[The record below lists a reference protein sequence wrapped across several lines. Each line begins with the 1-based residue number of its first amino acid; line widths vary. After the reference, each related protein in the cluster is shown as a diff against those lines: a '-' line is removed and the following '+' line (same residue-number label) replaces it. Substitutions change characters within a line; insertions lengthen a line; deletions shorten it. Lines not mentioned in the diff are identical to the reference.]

1 MKEQERPLEFGDYI
15 SVEQK
20 RYVGG
25 NEFYTHK
32 VIRTLE
38 SNSYTDVPVDA
49 HKPVNPV
56 QSEVVEIVECIC
68 CGVDESKTIRFR
80 VKDVKFSHN
89 KFLSDRDKFAIEFK
103 DWCDKLSFMD
113 KVTVH
118 PIAGSGGSNGPREL
132 TNSELLETYLRK
144 LFHSQKQTQ
153 G

>member
-1 MKEQERPLEFGDYI
+1 MKKQLEFGDYI

-38 SNSYTDVPVDA
+38 SNSYTEVPVDA
-49 HKPVNPV
+49 HKPVNPI
-56 QSEVVEIVECIC
+56 QNEIAEIVECIC

-89 KFLSDRDKFAIEFK
+89 NFLSERDKFAIGYEQWVRIHYTWEERIKIK
-103 DWCDKLSFMD
+103 DPILLDLYKQSLTDKAQE
-113 KVTVH
+113 K
-118 PIAGSGGSNGPREL
+118 
-132 TNSELLETYLRK
+132 
-144 LFHSQKQTQ
+144 
-153 G
+153 

>member
-89 KFLSDRDKFAIEFK
+89 KFLSDRDKFAIGLIE
-103 DWCDKLSFMD
+103 W
-113 KVTVH
+113 
-118 PIAGSGGSNGPREL
+118 
-132 TNSELLETYLRK
+132 LEMHEIGNETFEQRLDLYKQSLQ